1 MLEAHSSGTHGVCLF
16 CSVRLKLSARLAASR
31 PDASSGLELSDG
43 SSPARPAESPVAL
56 LPGYLG
62 VICCTDSEFRAGGI
76 VSDPGVTCHTDS
88 EFRAGVLF
96 QIH

>member
-1 MLEAHSSGTHGVCLF
+1 MLEAHSSGTHGICLF
-16 CSVRLKLSARLAASR
+16 CSVKPKLSARLAANGA
-31 PDASSGLELSDG
+31 DASSGLELSDG

-62 VICCTDSEFRAGGI
+62 VICCTDLEFRAGGVI
-76 VSDPGVTCHTDS
+76 SDPGVTCRTDS